1 VPSVEFWVLLGSI
14 IFVSLF
20 STWAHYRITQIAAS
34 QLAARVEELNVA
46 LGEAIQIVG
55 SGVQTEN
62 PLIGIISKILEKQVD
77 APVTAKVIEQDAQG
91 RFVKK
96 NE

>member
-1 VPSVEFWVLLGSI
+1 MEFWVLLGSI

>member
-62 PLIGIISKILEKQVD
+62 PLIGIISKILEKQAD

>member
-1 VPSVEFWVLLGSI
+1 MPSVEFWVLLGSI

>member
-1 VPSVEFWVLLGSI
+1 MPTVEFWVLLGSI

-55 SGVQTEN
+55 GGVQTEN
-62 PLIGIISKILEKQVD
+62 PLIGIISKILEKQVE
-77 APVTAKVIEQDAQG
+77 APVSAKVIEQDAQG